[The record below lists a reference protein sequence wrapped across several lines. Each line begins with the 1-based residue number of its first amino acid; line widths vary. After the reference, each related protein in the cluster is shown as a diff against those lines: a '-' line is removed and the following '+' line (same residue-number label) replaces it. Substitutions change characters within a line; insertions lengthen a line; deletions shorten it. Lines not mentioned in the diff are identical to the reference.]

1 MEVNMNKEIKTSQK
15 VKATLRSVLTNTGT
29 LMIIVGACTAVIA
42 IILNWEK
49 VMDELGRLV
58 KILMPFIFGVVLSF
72 LINPLVNSINGFLDN
87 IVFKGR
93 NSKWC
98 KYTSVGISYIALLG
112 AVTIVIVYIVPQ
124 VSESLKELTKSL
136 GKGYGYLVNNTEE
149 IQNRYP
155 FLPMQD
161 ISELLKRVM
170 PENIFGYG
178 TDIAKVVF
186 PYLYN
191 ISASFIAG
199 LINIIFAIV
208 ISCYIILDKDKI
220 KKEIRRMI
228 YIFTSKNSAPV
239 IWNTFCE
246 CNRIFNGFL
255 YGKSIDSIIIG
266 VLSLIVMSIINLPYA
281 LLLSLIVG
289 ITNMIPYFGPFIGA
303 VPGVIIYLVIEPKYA
318 IIYVI
323 MILVLQQFDGLYL
336 GPKILGDLTGI
347 KPLWV
352 IFGITV
358 GGAYFGVLGMFLG
371 VPTVAALMHIFKVI
385 MEMKIKKR
393 MIREREE
400 IKKKKEMG
408 RHEIK

>member
-1 MEVNMNKEIKTSQK
+1 MKTFCKKGDCMNKEMKTNQK
-15 VKATLRSVLTNTGT
+15 VKETLRSVLTNTGT
-29 LMIIVGACTAVIA
+29 LMLIVASCTAVIA

-49 VMDELGRLV
+49 VMEELGRLV
-58 KILMPFIFGVVLSF
+58 SVLMPFLFGVVLSF
-72 LINPLVNSINGFLDN
+72 LINPLVNSVNRFLDDLA
-87 IVFKGR
+87 FKGR
-93 NSKWC
+93 NNKWC
-98 KYTSVGISYIALLG
+98 KYTSVGISYIVLLG
-112 AVTIVIVYIVPQ
+112 AITIVIVYIVPQ

-136 GKGYGYLVNNTEE
+136 GKGYGYIVNNTEE
-149 IQNRYP
+149 IQEKYP

-161 ISELLKRVM
+161 ISELLKQVL
-170 PENIFGYG
+170 PENLFGYG

-191 ISASFIAG
+191 ISASFITG
-199 LINIIFAIV
+199 LVNIIFAIV

-228 YIFTSKNSAPV
+228 YIFTNKNSAPV
-239 IWNTFCE
+239 IWDTFCE

-266 VLSLIVMSIINLPYA
+266 VLSLIVMSVINLPYA

-289 ITNMIPYFGPFIGA
+289 VTNMIPYFGPFIGA
-303 VPGVIIYLVIEPKYA
+303 VPGVIIYLVIEPKFA

-323 MILVLQQFDGLYL
+323 MILVLQQFDGRDL

-371 VPTVAALMHIFKVI
+371 VPTVAALMHILNVI
-385 MEMKIKKR
+385 MEAKIKKR
-393 MIREREE
+393 MMQEQE
-400 IKKKKEMG
+400 KGQK
-408 RHEIK
+408 

>member
-1 MEVNMNKEIKTSQK
+1 MNKDVKTSQK
-15 VKATLRSVLTNTGT
+15 IKDALRTLLSNTGT
-29 LMIIVGACTAVIA
+29 LMIIVAACTAVIA
-42 IILNWEK
+42 IILNWEE
-49 VMDELGRLV
+49 VIFEIGRFLHV
-58 KILMPFIFGVVLSF
+58 LMPFILGVVLSF
-72 LINPLVNSINGFLDN
+72 LVNPMVNSINNLLND
-87 IVFKGR
+87 IAFKGR

-98 KYTSVGISYIALLG
+98 KNISVALSYFILIGAIA
-112 AVTIVIVYIVPQ
+112 IVIVYIVPQ
-124 VSESLKELTKSL
+124 VSESLKELTRSL
-136 GKGYGYLVNNTEE
+136 GKGYTYLVNNTDE

-155 FLPMQD
+155 FLPMKD
-161 ISELLKRVM
+161 ISEILKKVM

-178 TDIAKVVF
+178 TDIAKMVF
-186 PYLYN
+186 PYLYT
-191 ISASFIAG
+191 ISASFVSG
-199 LINIIFAIV
+199 LINVILAIV

-228 YIFTSKNSAPV
+228 YIFTNKNNAPV
-239 IWNTFCE
+239 IWDTFCE

-266 VLSLIVMSIINLPYA
+266 ILSLIVMSIIHLPYA

-318 IIYVI
+318 IIYAV
-323 MILVLQQFDGLYL
+323 MIFVLQQFDGLYL

-371 VPTVAALMHIFKVI
+371 VPTVAALMHIFNVI
-385 MEMKIKKR
+385 MEIKIKKK
-393 MIREREE
+393 MEV
-400 IKKKKEMG
+400 IKKNGAAK
-408 RHEIK
+408 

>member
-1 MEVNMNKEIKTSQK
+1 MNKDVKISQK
-15 VKATLRSVLTNTGT
+15 IKEALRALLSNTGT
-29 LMIIVGACTAVIA
+29 LMVIIAACTAVIA

-49 VMDELGRLV
+49 VIYEVGRFV
-58 KILMPFIFGVVLSF
+58 HVLMPFIFGVVLSF
-72 LINPLVNSINGFLDN
+72 LINPMVNSINNFLNDMA
-87 IVFKGR
+87 FKGR

-98 KYTSVGISYIALLG
+98 KYVSVALSYLILMGIV
-112 AVTIVIVYIVPQ
+112 AVVIVYIVPQ

-136 GKGYGYLVNNTEE
+136 GKGYTYLVNNTDE
-149 IQNRYP
+149 IQKKYP
-155 FLPMQD
+155 FLPVED
-161 ISELLKRVM
+161 ISKILKEVV

-178 TDIAKVVF
+178 TDIAKFVF
-186 PYLYN
+186 PYLYS
-191 ISASFIAG
+191 ISASFISG
-199 LINIIFAIV
+199 FINVIFAIV

-228 YIFTSKNSAPV
+228 FIFTNKNNAPV
-239 IWNTFCE
+239 IWDTFCE

-266 VLSLIVMSIINLPYA
+266 VLSLIVMSIIHLPYA

-289 ITNMIPYFGPFIGA
+289 VTNMIPYFGPFIGA

-371 VPTVAALMHIFKVI
+371 VPTVAVLMHIFDVI
-385 MEMKIKKR
+385 MERKIKKK
-393 MIREREE
+393 MKIL
-400 IKKKKEMG
+400 KENG
-408 RHEIK
+408 AAK

>member
-1 MEVNMNKEIKTSQK
+1 MNKELKTNQK
-15 VKATLRSVLTNTGT
+15 VKETLRSVLSNTGT
-29 LMIIVGACTAVIA
+29 LMIIVASCTAVIA

-49 VMDELGRLV
+49 VMYELGRLV
-58 KILMPFIFGVVLSF
+58 SVLMPFIFGIVLSF
-72 LINPLVNSINGFLDN
+72 LINPLVNSINRLLDD
-87 IVFKGR
+87 IAFKGR

-98 KYTSVGISYIALLG
+98 KYTSVGISYIVLLG
-112 AVTIVIVYIVPQ
+112 AITIVIVYIVPQ

-136 GKGYGYLVNNTEE
+136 GKGYGYIVNNTEE
-149 IQNRYP
+149 IQEKYP
-155 FLPMQD
+155 YLPMKD
-161 ISELLKRVM
+161 ISEILKQVV
-170 PENIFGYG
+170 PENLFGYG

-191 ISASFIAG
+191 ISASFISG

-228 YIFTSKNSAPV
+228 YIFTNKNSAPV
-239 IWNTFCE
+239 IWDTFCE

-266 VLSLIVMSIINLPYA
+266 VLSLIVMSIIDLPYA
-281 LLLSLIVG
+281 LLLSLFVG
-289 ITNMIPYFGPFIGA
+289 VTNMIPYFGPFIGA
-303 VPGVIIYLVIEPKYA
+303 IPGVIIYLVIEPKFA

-371 VPTVAALMHIFKVI
+371 VPTVAALMHIFNVI
-385 MEMKIKKR
+385 MEAKIKKR
-393 MIREREE
+393 MIQEREKVE
-400 IKKKKEMG
+400 KKSGMD
-408 RHEIK
+408 